1 MENGDR
7 AEEAG
12 SWLMAHGSSPRGCV
26 GERAAAVLAAL
37 GTWRTK
43 LMAAGLQ
50 GDRSCLQGMPITGES
65 PFSH

>member
-1 MENGDR
+1 
-7 AEEAG
+7 
-12 SWLMAHGSSPRGCV
+12 MAHGSSPRGCV
-26 GERAAAVLAAL
+26 GEHAVAVLAAL